1 MSLEPLPL
9 EEGFVDISSA
19 GDGGLL
25 KKILVEGPESDSPPD
40 GYEVIVHYVGTL
52 HDGGEKFDSSRD
64 RDDKFKFT
72 IGQGQVIKGWDEG
85 VATMKRGEKAIL
97 RCRSDYAYGDRGSP
111 PKIPGGAT
119 LNFQVELFDWQ
130 EKMKESWQM
139 SAAEKLEAAEKMKAT
154 GTEAFKNGDF
164 TTAASKYSSGFDYV
178 KDSTEDDAQALK
190 VSLAS
195 NAAAA
200 QLKTGENS
208 AAIKHCDFVLG
219 IEPENVKA
227 LFRKGQALLGKSE
240 YKEAKAVLKVAYKA
254 DPQNKQVISLL
265 KKVDL
270 QQKKDK
276 EAEKQR
282 MARMAGAF
290 VESEE
295 ERNKRLAVIAAEK
308 AAKEALRAKNPKVFF
323 DITIGGESA
332 GRIEMELY
340 AHCVPKTAENFR
352 ALCTGEKGVGN
363 KGKPLHYKGS
373 AFHRVIPNF
382 MCQGGDF
389 TAGNGTGGESIYGEK
404 FADENF
410 EEKHTEA
417 GILSMANSGANT
429 NGSQFFLTTTAT
441 PHLDG
446 KHVVFG
452 KVVVGMDVVKAIEDV
467 GSGGGETSK
476 PVVVEDCGEL

>member
-1 MSLEPLPL
+1 MEPLPV
-9 EEGFVDISSA
+9 EEGFVDVSSD

-25 KKILVEGPESDSPPD
+25 KKILVEGSEDASPPD

-52 HDGGEKFDSSRD
+52 HDGGDKFDSSRD

-72 IGQGQVIKGWDEG
+72 IGQGQVIKGWDQG
-85 VATMKRGEKAIL
+85 VASMKRGEKAIL
-97 RCRSDYAYGDRGSP
+97 RCRSDYAYGDSGSP

-119 LNFQVELFDWQ
+119 LDFEVELFDWQ
-130 EKMKESWQM
+130 EKMKEMWQM
-139 SAAEKLEAAEKMKAT
+139 SAAEKLETGEKMKAA
-154 GTEAFKNGDF
+154 GTEAFKAGDF
-164 TTAASKYSSGFDYV
+164 KTAATKYSSGFDYV
-178 KDSTEDDAQALK
+178 KDATEDEAQALK
-190 VSLAS
+190 ISLAS

-208 AAIKHCDFVLG
+208 AAIKNCDFVIG

-227 LFRKGQALLGKSE
+227 LFRKGQALLGKLE

-254 DPQNKQVISLL
+254 DPQNKPVISLL
-265 KKVDL
+265 KKVDA

-276 EAEKQR
+276 EAEKKR
-282 MARMAGAF
+282 MSKMGGMF
-290 VESEE
+290 VESAD
-295 ERNKRLAVIAAEK
+295 ERKKRLEAIEAEK
-308 AAKEALRAKNPKVFF
+308 AAKEALRAANPKVFF

-332 GRIEMELY
+332 GRVVMELY

-352 ALCTGEKGVGN
+352 ALCTGEKGVGQ

-373 AFHRVIPNF
+373 TFHRVIPNF

-404 FADENF
+404 FEDENF
-410 EEKHTEA
+410 EEKHTEP
-417 GILSMANSGANT
+417 GILSMANSGPGT

-452 KVVVGMDVVKAIEDV
+452 KVVEGMDVVKAVEEV

-476 PVVVEDCGEL
+476 PVVIEDSGEL

>member
-119 LNFQVELFDWQ
+119 LNFEVELFDWQ

-373 AFHRVIPNF
+373 AFHRYSLLALCTVSYGRGRPRQRGASSVG
-382 MCQGGDF
+382 M
-389 TAGNGTGGESIYGEK
+389 GGEPSSTARWIQSAPRAIPRPRSPSHPRGTAARTTRQVPFNLVCELCGMLDHTDEGFGIEIISI
-404 FADENF
+404 
-410 EEKHTEA
+410 
-417 GILSMANSGANT
+417 T
-429 NGSQFFLTTTAT
+429 N
-441 PHLDG
+441 H
-446 KHVVFG
+446 
-452 KVVVGMDVVKAIEDV
+452 IY
-467 GSGGGETSK
+467 
-476 PVVVEDCGEL
+476 